1 MKKKDKQRRKREK
14 NVGEKNV
21 EEKILFEISYR
32 FRVDLGK
39 KIIEIW

>member
-21 EEKILFEISYR
+21 GEKILFEISYR